1 MVEVK
6 SPYSIIKLPL
16 INEKSEKMGVFNKYV
31 FVVDRRANKIE
42 IKKAIEDIYNVNV
55 RDVNII
61 NMKGKSKRIRWGQE
75 GKTSSW
81 KKAIVT
87 LKKGEEIKLT

>member
-6 SPYSIIKLPL
+6 SPYSLIKLPL
-16 INEKSEKMGVFNKYV
+16 ITEKSAKMGVFNKYI
-31 FVVDRRANKIE
+31 FVVDRKANKIE
-42 IKKAIEDIYNVNV
+42 IKKAIEAIYNVNV
-55 RDVNII
+55 REVNII

-81 KKAIVT
+81 RKAIVT